1 MVLSEALTLTYRV
14 SAAGA
19 LASSDY
25 TRPVQARIASRP
37 SFPTQITLVGEIS
50 DLFQLIQPLSISF
63 EDGDRGRMIAS
74 DDIFYMYGEGA
85 TRQEA
90 LRDYIGSLS
99 EYYDLLESHD
109 DAPTVELFHY
119 LQSYL
124 QPIGR

>member
-1 MVLSEALTLTYRV
+1 MPLSEALTLTYRV

-25 TRPVQARIASRP
+25 TRPVQARVASRP
-37 SFPTQITLVGEIS
+37 SFPAQVTLVGEIS
-50 DLFQLIQPLSISF
+50 GLLQLVQPLSISF
-63 EDGDRGRMIAS
+63 EDGGRGRIIAS
-74 DDIFYMYGEGA
+74 DDVFYMYGDGA

-90 LRDYIGSLS
+90 LRDYVSSLS
-99 EYYDLLESHD
+99 EYYELLESHD

-119 LQSYL
+119 LQNYL